1 MNAMSLSFCAKIQNE
16 PFARTAGVAFLLP
29 YNPTMD
35 EVMEVKTI
43 LAEAITN
50 CIIHGYPNQPEMTIH
65 LYMEVDDEKTVTIT
79 VEDEGCGIDDLQMAL
94 QPMMTTRPDLE
105 RSGMGMTIM
114 QTFSDDFKI
123 ESVKGQGTKVILKKK
138 LSNHE

>member
-138 LSNHE
+138 LGNHE

>member
-1 MNAMSLSFCAKIQNE
+1 MNSMHLSFNAIIQNE
-16 PFARTAGVAFLLP
+16 TFARTAGIAFILP
-29 YNPTMD
+29 YNPSMD
-35 EVMEVKTI
+35 EVMEIKTI

-50 CIIHGYPNQPEMTIH
+50 CIIHGYPNQPEKMIDLTI
-65 LYMEVDDEKTVTIT
+65 EVADKKNITIT
-79 VEDEGCGIDDLQMAL
+79 VEDKGCGIDDLQLAL

-123 ESVKGQGTKVILKKK
+123 ESIKGKGTKVILRKN
-138 LSNHE
+138 LQIHE